1 MLPNLVTLSI
11 KEFLMPTLHTID
23 SIKIDIYSRE
33 HLPPHF
39 HAIYAANEILIEIK
53 NLKTYA
59 GSLPTRQHKIV
70 LDWAKDE
77 KVKAF
82 LLTNFE
88 RLNPNLR
95 K

>member
-1 MLPNLVTLSI
+1 
-11 KEFLMPTLHTID
+11 MPTLHIID
-23 SIKIDIYSRE
+23 SIKIDVYSRE

-39 HAIYAANEILIEIK
+39 HAIYSEHEILIEIK

-59 GSLPTRQHKIV
+59 GYLPTRQHKIII
-70 LDWAKDE
+70 DWAKDA
-77 KVKAF
+77 KIKTF
-82 LLTNFE
+82 LLANFE

>member
-1 MLPNLVTLSI
+1 
-11 KEFLMPTLHTID
+11 MPTLHIID
-23 SIKIDIYSRE
+23 SIKIDVYSRD

-39 HAIYAANEILIEIK
+39 HAIYAEREILIEIK

-59 GSLPTRQHKIV
+59 GYLPARQYKIV
-70 LDWAKDE
+70 LEWAKDV
-77 KVKAF
+77 KVKTF

>member
-1 MLPNLVTLSI
+1 
-11 KEFLMPTLHTID
+11 MPEI
-23 SIKIDIYSRE
+23 SRFYGIIIRMFFND

-39 HAIYAANEILIEIK
+39 HAMYTEHEILIEIK

-59 GSLPTRQHKIV
+59 GSLPVRQHKIV
-70 LDWAKDE
+70 LEWAKKA

-82 LLTNFE
+82 LLANFE

>member
-1 MLPNLVTLSI
+1 
-11 KEFLMPTLHTID
+11 MPTLDVIN
-23 SIKIDIYSRE
+23 SIKIDVYSRD

-39 HAIYAANEILIEIK
+39 HAIYSEHEILIEIK

-59 GSLPTRQHKIV
+59 GSLPVRQHKIV
-70 LDWAKDE
+70 LEWAKKA

-82 LLTNFE
+82 LLANFE